1 MFDTL
6 LSRLNPYMLWIKIV
20 GVVALALGAAYATHR
35 YDKAQFD
42 AYKDAQVV
50 MAQKQVIAAKQKEL
64 ENGKITEGAV
74 QDYADYS
81 AQLERQL
88 EWLRNHPKYRS
99 PVPQTANGAQS
110 TPAESAEYG
119 RTCTRDFYENG
130 LRDAAQLNKLIDLL
144 DQLGIPSD

>member
-1 MFDTL
+1 MFAAL
-6 LSRLNPYMLWIKIV
+6 LSRLNPYMLWAKII
-20 GVVALALGAAYATHR
+20 GLIAIAFGAAYSMHR

-64 ENGKITEGAV
+64 ENGKITESAV

-81 AQLERQL
+81 SQLERQL
-88 EWLRNHPKYRS
+88 RWLRDHPKYRS
-99 PVPQTANGAQS
+99 PVPQTANDTQS

-130 LRDAAQLNKLIDLL
+130 LRDAAQLNKLIGLI

>member
-1 MFDTL
+1 MF
-6 LSRLNPYMLWIKIV
+6 SFLNPYMLWIKIAGIAV
-20 GVVALALGAAYATHR
+20 LAVSVAYATHKH
-35 YDKAQFD
+35 DKAQFD
-42 AYKDAQVV
+42 AYKDTQVV
-50 MAQKQVIAAKQKEL
+50 MAQRQVIAAKQKEL
-64 ENGKITEGAV
+64 ENGKLTEGAI

-81 AQLERQL
+81 TQLERQL

-99 PVPQTANGAQS
+99 PVPQAANGAQS
-110 TPAESAEYG
+110 APSEGAEFG